1 MSALLSFKNPTV
13 IATYSSRP
21 DAEMAK
27 GRLDEQ
33 GIPAAVTSDDAGG
46 AHPQLQLTQ
55 GVRLVVAEP
64 DAQTAREVLS
74 DLDLLPSEAGGETV
88 LNRYLDEYA
97 FSGTLLKVGGT
108 LIVGAGLGWAVT
120 GVQIVG
126 AVVGVGV
133 IVSMIGVA
141 VRWNA
146 ARGLGQASA

>member
-1 MSALLSFKNPTV
+1 MSALLSFENPTV
-13 IATYSSRP
+13 IATYSTRP

-55 GVRLVVAEP
+55 GVRLVVAGP
-64 DAQTAREVLS
+64 DAQSAREVLS
-74 DLDLLPSEAGGETV
+74 DLDLLPSGLSDESA

-97 FSGTLLKVGGT
+97 FSGILLKVGGA
-108 LIVGAGLGWAVT
+108 LIVGAGLGWAVS
-120 GVQIVG
+120 GALVVG

-133 IVSMIGVA
+133 IVSLIGVA

-146 ARGLGQASA
+146 ARGLDQVSA